1 MKQDTIYALGFFD
14 GVHAGHA
21 ALLTACKALAKE
33 SGCKAAVVTF
43 TSHPDA
49 LVSGAA
55 PGLINSA
62 ADRELLLRSHFGMDA
77 VIALP
82 FDKAMMTMHY
92 MTFFRMLRSRYGAA
106 GFVCGHDFRFGNRGE
121 GDAEKLLGACQREG
135 IPCTVVPE
143 QKIDGITV
151 SSTYI
156 RTLLERGELERATLF
171 LGHAHIFSG
180 TVVPGKHLGGRL
192 GFPTANLLLPEGLL
206 CPRKGVYAC
215 RAWVEGECYS
225 AVTNV
230 GNCPTVGGSYTTV
243 ESWLLGFQGDLYGK
257 KLTLAFEKYLRPER
271 KFGSLPELREQIQK
285 DAEKTREIFQN
296 I

>member
-1 MKQDTIYALGFFD
+1 MQHNTVYALGFFD

-21 ALLTACKALAKE
+21 ALLTACKTLAKE
-33 SGCKAAVVTF
+33 TGCRAAVVTF

-55 PGLINSA
+55 PGLINSVS
-62 ADRELLLRSHFGMDA
+62 DRELLLRHFGMDE

-121 GDAEKLLGACQREG
+121 GNAQKLLDACRGES
-135 IPCTVVPE
+135 IPCIVVPE
-143 QKIDGITV
+143 QQIEGITI

-156 RTLLERGELERATLF
+156 RTLLEAGNMERTALF
-171 LGHAHIFSG
+171 LGHPHIFSG
-180 TVVPGKHLGGRL
+180 TVVPGRHLGGSM
-192 GFPTANLLLPEGLL
+192 GFPTANQLLPEGLL
-206 CPRKGVYAC
+206 CPKKGVYAC
-215 RAWVEGECYS
+215 KAWVDGEEYL

-230 GNCPTVGGSYTTV
+230 GDRPTVGGGYTTV
-243 ESWLLGFQGDLYGK
+243 ESWLLDFDGDLYGK
-257 KLTLAFEKYLRPER
+257 KLTLAFHKYLRPEKKFSSLEELSQQIR
-271 KFGSLPELREQIQK
+271 KDG
-285 DAEKTREIFQN
+285 EKARKIFQN
-296 I
+296 T

>member
-21 ALLTACKALAKE
+21 ALLSACKALAKE
-33 SGCKAAVVTF
+33 HGCKAAVVTF

-55 PGLINSA
+55 PGLINTV
-62 ADRELLLRSHFGMDA
+62 ADRELLLRQHFDMDE

-106 GFVCGHDFRFGNRGE
+106 GFVCGHDFRFGSKGE
-121 GDAEKLLGACQREG
+121 GNAEKLLAACREEN
-135 IPCTVVPE
+135 IPCVVVPE
-143 QKIDGITV
+143 QKIEDITV
-151 SSTYI
+151 SSSYI
-156 RTLLERGELERATLF
+156 RTLLESGDMERAALF
-171 LGHAHIFSG
+171 LGHTHIFSG

-215 RAWVEGECYS
+215 KAWVEGACYS

-230 GNCPTVGGSYTTV
+230 GDRPTVGGSYTTV
-243 ESWLLGFQGDLYGK
+243 ESWLLGFSGDLYGK
-257 KLTLAFEKYLRPER
+257 KLTLAFYSFLRPEE
-271 KFGSLPELREQIQK
+271 KFGSLEELQAQIQK
-285 DAEKTREIFQN
+285 DAEKTLKIFKN
-296 I
+296 P